1 MSLCTLGHR
10 CRISALVLCRDCC
23 AMQAVQQVAD
33 MTLMDCRIHRSE
45 LSRVRQ
51 YGVQVFVLL
60 GAVLAMV
67 IVHANV
73 VTLIH
78 AGHAKPS
85 QQS

>member
-1 MSLCTLGHR
+1 M
-10 CRISALVLCRDCC
+10 
-23 AMQAVQQVAD
+23 AD
-33 MTLMDCRIHRSE
+33 RTVVDCRIHRSE

-85 QQS
+85 